1 MTGTNNVNTQAQTS
15 VLRELCIYKLHFQ
28 RNLQFTSAQMNETL
42 PFRRSLAASV
52 CTMRVFYFES
62 PFWTRRTL
70 LRFHLIVRKNTAS
83 QNDEKAVIHIFCQIL
98 GAVQIKNCLVKW
110 AALSDWG
117 LHNWW
122 WQVLSRT
129 CQSSNGAKV
138 TRWLVM
144 DLAVWI
150 YSYSPTV
157 LTTRWTAAYSPII
170 SCTFRLGSYMTF
182 RKTLCHGADRI
193 FWRCKL
199 RFWHVIS
206 ETGKKMLWRSEMVLN
221 RKVLIYIL
229 CVHSE
234 IKNNINSGFVRGKLE
249 IPSASFKTHTDEFE
263 QMRAE
268 YTFI

>member
-1 MTGTNNVNTQAQTS
+1 MNKYRQYTS
-15 VLRELCIYKLHFQ
+15 SDFSAERAVCFRTSFSATCNLLPHKWTRHYHSEDICKHLC
-28 RNLQFTSAQMNETL
+28 
-42 PFRRSLAASV
+42 V
-52 CTMRVFYFES
+52 VVFYFES
-62 PFWTRRTL
+62 TFWTRRTL
-70 LRFHLIVRKNTAS
+70 LSFHLIVKEKNTAR
-83 QNDEKAVIHIFCQIL
+83 QNDKKAVIRIFCQTL

-122 WQVLSRT
+122 WQVPSRT

-150 YSYSPTV
+150 YSYSPTA

-182 RKTLCHGADRI
+182 RKTPCHGADRI

-206 ETGKKMLWRSEMVLN
+206 ETGKKMLRCSEMVLN

-234 IKNNINSGFVRGKLE
+234 IKS
-249 IPSASFKTHTDEFE
+249 IPGLSE
-263 QMRAE
+263 
-268 YTFI
+268 

>member
-1 MTGTNNVNTQAQTS
+1 M
-15 VLRELCIYKLHFQ
+15 
-28 RNLQFTSAQMNETL
+28 
-42 PFRRSLAASV
+42 
-52 CTMRVFYFES
+52 
-62 PFWTRRTL
+62 
-70 LRFHLIVRKNTAS
+70 
-83 QNDEKAVIHIFCQIL
+83 L

-117 LHNWW
+117 LHNWC
-122 WQVLSRT
+122 WQVPSRT

-150 YSYSPTV
+150 YSYSPTT

-206 ETGKKMLWRSEMVLN
+206 ETGKKMLWCSEMVLN

-229 CVHSE
+229 CVHSD
-234 IKNNINSGFVRGKLE
+234 IKNKVNSGFVRIKLE
-249 IPSASFKTHTDEFE
+249 IPSASLPMSLNRWE
-263 QMRAE
+263 QNAQD
-268 YTFI
+268 

>member
-1 MTGTNNVNTQAQTS
+1 
-15 VLRELCIYKLHFQ
+15 
-28 RNLQFTSAQMNETL
+28 MNETL
-42 PFRRSLAASV
+42 PFRRYLQASV
-52 CTMRVFYFES
+52 CSSVL
-62 PFWTRRTL
+62 FWISILNQTYSSE
-70 LRFHLIVRKNTAS
+70 FPSNCQGKTAR
-83 QNDEKAVIHIFCQIL
+83 QNDKKAVIRIFCQTL

-122 WQVLSRT
+122 WQVPSRT

-150 YSYSPTV
+150 YSYSPTA

-206 ETGKKMLWRSEMVLN
+206 DTGRKMLRCSEMVLN

-229 CVHSE
+229 CVHSD
-234 IKNNINSGFVRGKLE
+234 IKNKVNSRFVRVKLE
-249 IPSASFKTHTDEFE
+249 ISSASFKTCTDEFE

-268 YTFI
+268 CTRLKNISNESSSENMHFSTLFGFCFYAV